1 MHLQAASVEKDF
13 WICWTLRE
21 RRSLLPGIG
30 PHLTF
35 QGRHLRFP
43 RHGNS
48 LSAFPEDIDLVVDK
62 KTLGFAGDRVSR
74 PGSEQKTTQSPPRS
88 FDGSLPALGAG
99 NFAARAGRPYPCR
112 ARSHRLEILEVDPD
126 MDDGQCLL
134 FHYPGDFDPTEAGY
148 VRPVVKIEL
157 GARSDDWPHQ
167 EKLIQPYLAE
177 AFPNLA
183 SGAAIAVRV
192 LAAERTFW
200 EKALLLH
207 EETFRPA
214 DKPSANFCMARHY
227 YDVWCLITRGVAE
240 RAAQDR
246 PLFDRVA
253 AHREIFFRWSWVDYT
268 TLHPGALPLPAA
280 RPPRRCAWRKDYQGK
295 CAAKCSLARCP
306 LSTKSSASSVR
317 SRSNSISQQRRHDDD
332 GNNRKTSPHP
342 QDYSPHLD
350 SSRALRRVGFLRP

>member
-1 MHLQAASVEKDF
+1 MDSFLKMSPKDRRLTCLQVEERMHLQAASVEKDF

-21 RRSLLPGIG
+21 LFALPEIG

-35 QGRHLRFP
+35 KG
-43 RHGNS
+43 GTS
-48 LSAFPEDIDLVVDK
+48 LSKAWKLIERFSEDIDLIVDK
-62 KTLGFAGDRVSR
+62 QTLGFAGDA
-74 PGSEQKTTQSPPRS
+74 SPDRAPSKKQRK
-88 FDGSLPALGAG
+88 LRLEALMEACRRWVQETLQPALADRIR
-99 NFAARAGRPYPCR
+99 AALGPTGWK
-112 ARSHRLEILEVDPD
+112 LEVDPD
-126 MDDGQCLL
+126 MADGQCLL
-134 FHYPGDFDPTEAGY
+134 FHYPGDFDPAEAGY

-183 SGAAIAVRV
+183 SGAAIPVRV

-214 DKPSANFCMARHY
+214 DKPRKFRMARHY

-268 TLHPGALPLPAA
+268 TLHPGSLRFLPPAHHVD
-280 RPPRRCAWRKDYQGK
+280 AWRKDYQEMRGEMFFGEVPTFDEILGVVGAFEK
-295 CAAKCSLARCP
+295 QFNQHA
-306 LSTKSSASSVR
+306 KSS
-317 SRSNSISQQRRHDDD
+317 
-332 GNNRKTSPHP
+332 
-342 QDYSPHLD
+342 
-350 SSRALRRVGFLRP
+350 